1 MNWFSPVRE
10 EQNMQHDLLL
20 KRYLSD
26 NERYADLINGFGF
39 GGRQVVSASDLI
51 EQDTQTGQHKNGVGK
66 KPQKKTKNRDLI
78 RKVAFG
84 VNFAV
89 IGVENQDQ
97 VHYLMPLRV
106 MDYDVGE
113 YQKQAAFIKRNVQKK
128 KGITDAEF
136 LSGFTKDSKLYPCVT
151 FVLFYGEEWDG
162 SHDLHGLLDFT
173 DIPSEL
179 KGLVSNYSINVI
191 EIRKLENTDIF
202 HTDLKQV
209 FDFIRF
215 FNDKK
220 KLKKLVESDPAYQT
234 MEESAYDVAV
244 AFAGAEKMAKVKRNH
259 EKGRKVNMCQ
269 ALEEMLKDERNEG
282 RNEGRTEG
290 RIEGIEILI
299 QTCAELGASRDFVFT
314 KVKTKFMLQEDETEA
329 YMMKY
334 WRE

>member
-179 KGLVSNYSINVI
+179 KGVVSNYSINVI

-244 AFAGAEKMAKVKRNH
+244 AFAGAEKW
-259 EKGRKVNMCQ
+259 
-269 ALEEMLKDERNEG
+269 LK
-282 RNEGRTEG
+282 
-290 RIEGIEILI
+290 
-299 QTCAELGASRDFVFT
+299 
-314 KVKTKFMLQEDETEA
+314 
-329 YMMKY
+329 
-334 WRE
+334 